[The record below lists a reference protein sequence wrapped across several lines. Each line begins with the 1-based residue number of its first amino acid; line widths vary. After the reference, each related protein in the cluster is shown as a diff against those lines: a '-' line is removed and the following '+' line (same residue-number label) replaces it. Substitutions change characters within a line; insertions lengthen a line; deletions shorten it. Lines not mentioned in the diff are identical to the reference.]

1 MSKEPPVTTT
11 DSGCPVASDEFSLT
25 VATNGP
31 VLLQDSYLIEKLA
44 HFVRERV
51 PDRVYHVKG
60 GGAFGYFEVT
70 ADVTEWSKAAFLNT
84 VGKRTPVLIRLSS
97 VAGEEG
103 YPDSDRDV
111 RGWALKFYTEEGNY
125 DLVGNNTPVFFVRD
139 PMKFPDFIHSQ
150 ERMPDSGLRS
160 NNMQWDFWT
169 LSPESAHQV
178 TILMS
183 DRGTPRTWRH
193 MNGYGSDTYMWENA
207 AGKKFWVKYHFK
219 TEQGIENFTD
229 AEARAM
235 RAEDLDC
242 HRRDLREAIARED
255 YPSWRLEMQ
264 IMPYEDAADYRF
276 NPFDVTKVWPHE
288 DYPPITVG
296 RLVLNRNPENFFAQ
310 IVQASFDVANFVPGI
325 GPSPDRMV
333 LGRLFAYGDSSR
345 YRTGPNYEQLP
356 VNQPLNE
363 VHNYNKDGPMRYHHG
378 GDQPVYAPNSYGG
391 PKADPQ
397 RYRDPSWFVEAGE
410 IMRTAYE
417 AHRDDNDFIQPGTLY
432 RQVMTPT
439 DRDHLVDNIV
449 WQLSQGVER
458 FIQER
463 AVNDYWTKVDAD
475 LGARVAQG
483 LGLGTSQ
490 PGTGR

>member
-1 MSKEPPVTTT
+1 MRDQLPNTTT
-11 DSGCPVASDEFSLT
+11 DAGAPAPSDEYSLT
-25 VATNGP
+25 AGP
-31 VLLQDSYLIEKLA
+31 AGPNLLQDAYLIEKLA

-70 ADVTEWSKAAFLNT
+70 ADVSQWTNAAFLSQ
-84 VGKRTPVLIRLSS
+84 VGKRTPLVVRFSS

-111 RGWALKFYTEEGNY
+111 RGFAIKFYTEEGNY

-193 MNGYGSDTYMWENA
+193 MHGFSSDTYMWQNA
-207 AGKKFWVKYHFK
+207 AGEKFWVKYHFK
-219 TEQGIENFTD
+219 TEQGIQNMTD

-242 HRRDLREAIARED
+242 HRRDLREAIDRGD
-255 YPSWRLEMQ
+255 HPSWRLEMQ
-264 IMPYEDAADYRF
+264 IMPYQDAASYRF
-276 NPFDVTKVWPHE
+276 NPFDITKVWPHK
-288 DYPPITVG
+288 DYPMIPVG
-296 RLVLNRNPENFFAQ
+296 RMVLDRNPENFFAQ
-310 IVQASFDVANFVPGI
+310 IVQAAFDVANMVPGI
-325 GPSPDRMV
+325 GPSPDKMV
-333 LGRLFAYGDSSR
+333 LGRMFAYGDSNR

-356 VNQPLNE
+356 VNRPRDE
-363 VHNYNKDGPMRYHHG
+363 VHNYNKDGPMRYTHSG
-378 GDQPVYAPNSYGG
+378 SQPVYAPNSYGG
-391 PKADPQ
+391 PSADAE
-397 RYRDPSWFVEAGE
+397 RYRDPGWFVEAAE
-410 IMRTAYE
+410 IMRTAYV

-432 RQVMTPT
+432 REVMTPT
-439 DRDHLVDNIV
+439 DRDHLAGNIV
-449 WQLSQGVER
+449 WHLSQGVEK

-463 AVNDYWTKVDAD
+463 AVRDYWAKVDPD
-475 LGARVAQG
+475 LGMRIAHD
-483 LGLGTSQ
+483 LGLT
-490 PGTGR
+490 TAAR

>member
-1 MSKEPPVTTT
+1 MRDQLPNTTT
-11 DSGCPVASDEFSLT
+11 DAGAPAPSDEYSLT
-25 VATNGP
+25 AGP
-31 VLLQDSYLIEKLA
+31 AGPNLLQDAYLIEKLA

-70 ADVTEWSKAAFLNT
+70 DDVSQWTRAAFLSQI
-84 VGKRTPVLIRLSS
+84 GKRTPLVVRFSS

-111 RGWALKFYTEEGNY
+111 RGFAIKFYTEEGNY

-193 MNGYGSDTYMWENA
+193 MHGFSSDTYMWQNA
-207 AGKKFWVKYHFK
+207 AGEKFWVKYHFK
-219 TEQGIENFTD
+219 TEQGIQNMTD

-242 HRRDLREAIARED
+242 HRRDLREAIDRGN

-264 IMPYEDAADYRF
+264 IMPYEDAASYRF
-276 NPFDVTKVWPHE
+276 NPFDITKVWPHQ
-288 DYPPITVG
+288 DYPTIPVG
-296 RLVLNRNPENFFAQ
+296 RMVLDHNPENFFAQ
-310 IVQASFDVANFVPGI
+310 IVQAGFDVANMVPGI
-325 GPSPDRMV
+325 GPSPDKMV
-333 LGRLFAYGDSSR
+333 LGRMFAYGDSNR

-356 VNQPLNE
+356 VNRPRDE
-363 VHNYNKDGPMRYHHG
+363 VHNYNKDGPMRYSHSG
-378 GDQPVYAPNSYGG
+378 SQPVYAPNSYGG
-391 PKADPQ
+391 PSADAQ
-397 RYRDPSWFVEAGE
+397 RYRDPGWFVEAAE
-410 IMRTAYE
+410 IMRTAYV
-417 AHRDDNDFIQPGTLY
+417 AHRDDDDFIQPGTLY
-432 RQVMTPT
+432 REVMTPA
-439 DRDHLVDNIV
+439 DRDHLAGNTV
-449 WQLSQGVER
+449 WHLSQGVEK

-463 AVNDYWTKVDAD
+463 AVRDYWAKVDPD
-475 LGARVAQG
+475 LGMRIAHD
-483 LGLGTSQ
+483 LGLAAAA
-490 PGTGR
+490 R